1 MFHSIEAKDLSDSLF
16 TNLQKTWML
25 IAANDGEKCNAMTAG
40 WGGVG
45 VIWGKPSAACFVRP
59 QRYTKEL
66 LDREEFFTLSFYG
79 EEHREALNICG
90 ADSGRDVDKVQKCGF
105 HVCRTDCGAPYFEE
119 ADLVIVCKK
128 KLAQP
133 LDPATMTQE
142 VKEKWYAREDY
153 HVMYIGEIV
162 EVLKK

>member
-1 MFHSIEAKDLSDSLF
+1 MFHSIDARELNDSQF
-16 TNLQKTWML
+16 TNLQKTLML

-40 WGGVG
+40 WGGAG
-45 VIWGKPSAACFVRP
+45 VIWGKPSVSCFVRP
-59 QRYTKEL
+59 QRYTREL
-66 LDREEFFTLSFYG
+66 LDREEYFTLSFYS

-90 ADSGRDVDKVQKCGF
+90 SDSGRDVDKVQKCGF
-105 HVCRTDCGAPYFEE
+105 TVHRAACGAPYFEE

-133 LDPATMTQE
+133 LDPATMTEE
-142 VKEKWYAREDY
+142 VKEKWYARKDY
-153 HVMYIGEIV
+153 HIMYVGEIV